1 MLDLS
6 IRNALIFNGH
16 KFLKDQI
23 VRIRGGKIEAISEN
37 TAPRQSGVQNIDL
50 DGHYLVPA
58 FIDLQVNGGNSAFF
72 TKDLNLE
79 SLQQIGSANIER
91 GTLYHL
97 PTLVTTSIDNI
108 LNALDCVREA
118 MKDPE
123 LGILGMHLEGPFL
136 NPQKKG
142 AHSPAYLQKPTDEL
156 LDKILTAGEGVLK
169 MITIA
174 PELFTEAQLTKLRDS
189 DLLIAAGHSMA
200 TFREATQFFGQGVKM
215 ATHLFNA
222 MSPFQSREPGLVG
235 ASFAHPSACASII
248 VDGDHVDFES
258 VKIAYRLMKG
268 RLFLV
273 SDAYFIGENRTHF
286 NYQGLDIYFKEG
298 KYVTSEGV
306 LAGAKIAMLECF
318 QNCVHKVQIPLEE
331 ALRMAALY
339 PARMLGLDHQY
350 GKIQTG
356 YSADL
361 LVLDRKLNLRAMI
374 NKGQYQTLHST

>member
-6 IRNALIFNGH
+6 IRNTLIFNGSG
-16 KFLKDQI
+16 FLKDHV
-23 VRIRGGKIEAISEN
+23 VRIKDGKIEAIFEN

-79 SLQQIGSANIER
+79 SLQQISRANIER

-97 PTLVTTSIDNI
+97 PTLVTTSIENI
-108 LNALDCVREA
+108 LRALDCVREA

-142 AHSPAYLQKPTDEL
+142 AHSAAYLRKPTDEL
-156 LDKILTAGEGVLK
+156 LDKILKAGEGVLK

-189 DLLIAAGHSMA
+189 GILIAAGHSMA
-200 TFREATQFFGQGVKM
+200 TFREATQFFDQGVKM

-268 RLFLV
+268 RLVLV
-273 SDAYFIGENRTHF
+273 SDAYFIGESRTHF
-286 NYQGLDIYFKEG
+286 NYQGLDIYFKDG

-339 PARMLGLDHQY
+339 PAKMLGLDHQY
-350 GKIQTG
+350 GKIQAG

-361 LVLDRKLNLRAMI
+361 LVLDKKLNLKAMI